1 MPPLRVLLIADDLL
15 TRAGLAALLARMPS
29 CEVIG
34 QVASAEELAAAFTT
48 YLPDAALWD
57 LGWQAEVALERLA
70 ELADSSPPIVVLLAD
85 DAWATAAWTA
95 GACGLLLRT
104 ATVEAMAA
112 SLEAAAQG
120 LVVLDPGLATAL
132 FAASLP
138 TPTTPPLEAI
148 TAREREVLQ
157 LLAEGLPNKAIAQ
170 RLGIS
175 EHTVK
180 YHVNALLGKLDAQSR
195 TEAVVR
201 ATRLGLILL

>member
-1 MPPLRVLLIADDLL
+1 MPPVRVLLIADDLL
-15 TRAGLAALLARMPS
+15 TRAGLATLLARAPS
-29 CEVIG
+29 CEVVG
-34 QVASAEELAAAFTT
+34 QVASTEELAAAFTT
-48 YLPDAALWD
+48 YLPNAALWD
-57 LGWQAEVALERLA
+57 LGWQAEAALERLA
-70 ELADSSPPIVVLLAD
+70 ELADGSPPIVVLLAD
-85 DAWATAAWTA
+85 NAWATAAWTA
-95 GACGLLLRT
+95 GARGLLLRT

-112 SLEAAAQG
+112 SLEAVAQG
-120 LVVLDPGLATAL
+120 LVVLDPDLATAL
-132 FAASLP
+132 FSAPLP
-138 TPTTPPLEAI
+138 TPMTSPPEAI
-148 TAREREVLQ
+148 TPREREVLQ

>member
-15 TRAGLAALLARMPS
+15 TRAGLAALLARASS
-29 CEVIG
+29 CEIVG
-34 QVASAEELAAAFTT
+34 QLASAEELIAAFTT

-57 LGWQAEVALERLA
+57 LGWQAEAALERLA

-85 DAWATAAWTA
+85 DAWATTAWTA
-95 GACGLLLRT
+95 GARGLLRRT

-112 SLEAAAQG
+112 SLEAVAQG

-132 FAASLP
+132 FSAPPP
-138 TPTTPPLEAI
+138 TPTAPPLEAI
-148 TAREREVLQ
+148 TPREREVLQ

-170 RLGIS
+170 RLSIS

-180 YHVNALLGKLDAQSR
+180 YHVNALLGKLNAQSR

>member
-15 TRAGLAALLARMPS
+15 TRAGLVALLARTPS
-29 CEVIG
+29 CEVVG
-34 QVASAEELAAAFTT
+34 QVASAEEIAAAFTT
-48 YLPDAALWD
+48 YMPDVALWD
-57 LGWQAEVALERLA
+57 LGWRAEAALERLA
-70 ELADSSPPIVVLLAD
+70 ELADSPPPVVVLLAD
-85 DAWATAAWTA
+85 DAWAAAAWTA
-95 GACGLLLRT
+95 GARGLLRRT

-112 SLEAAAQG
+112 SLQAGAQG
-120 LVVLDPGLATAL
+120 LVVLDSGLATAL
-132 FAASLP
+132 FSASLP
-138 TPTTPPLEAI
+138 TLATLPLETI
-148 TAREREVLQ
+148 TPREREVLQ

-180 YHVNALLGKLDAQSR
+180 YHVNALLGKLDAHSR